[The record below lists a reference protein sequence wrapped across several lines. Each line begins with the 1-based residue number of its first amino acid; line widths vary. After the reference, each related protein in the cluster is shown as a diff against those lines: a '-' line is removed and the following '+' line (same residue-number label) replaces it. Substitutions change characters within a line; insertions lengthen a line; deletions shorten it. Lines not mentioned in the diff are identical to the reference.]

1 LPVRGKYPVSIDPRQ
16 GLEHCDEFSR
26 IFLREEGG
34 LRGEVKPRMVG
45 ALMEMLMN
53 PYVGISLFDSPK
65 GLWRVRVGKHR
76 IVCEI
81 KGKEKIGK
89 AG

>member
-1 LPVRGKYPVSIDPRQ
+1 
-16 GLEHCDEFSR
+16 
-26 IFLREEGG
+26 
-34 LRGEVKPRMVG
+34 MVG